1 MAVRGNLGG
10 IASSAQAMFLLEQ
23 RRRASQKIC
32 VARRS
37 AGHAYGMEP
46 GIRPG
51 TNPDPFTLR
60 AKPELLSVLRHLG
73 LNLLAYD
80 GAPCSEAVGPLSET
94 ALRIEAGPGLR
105 PGLRPVG
112 LEDNIGTGVAEG
124 LHWAAE
130 RCADRLP
137 GVTLRVRI
145 LEAHGSGAFT

>member
-1 MAVRGNLGG
+1 
-10 IASSAQAMFLLEQ
+10 LLEH
-23 RRRASQKIC
+23 RRGASQKIG

-37 AGHAYGMEP
+37 AGHADGMEP

-60 AKPELLSVLRHLG
+60 VKGELLSVLRHLG

-80 GAPCSEAVGPLSET
+80 GALCSEAVGPLTE
-94 ALRIEAGPGLR
+94 AARRIEADPGLR
-105 PGLRPVG
+105 PILRSVG

-124 LHWAAE
+124 LRWAAE

-137 GVTLRVRI
+137 GVTLRVRT
-145 LEAHGSGAFT
+145 LEAHGPAAFT